1 LQFNN
6 GGDDLLKMITR
17 LRNYIKLE

>member
-6 GGDDLLKMITR
+6 GGDDLLKMIKR